1 MTSATA
7 TPLPTI
13 VIVDDDEGHCEL
25 IRRNLSRQG
34 ISNPIAIY
42 NDGASAL
49 EFLQDPNHHDPLL
62 VLLDINM
69 PGAVNGI
76 EILQQ
81 LKKEGE
87 HRATPIFMLTTTD
100 DPREIKRCYDAGC
113 SAYVTKPVDITAFK
127 EVIKRLGLFIGI
139 MRVDRA

>member
-1 MTSATA
+1 MTSSEAQ
-7 TPLPTI
+7 LPTI

-25 IRRNLSRQG
+25 IRRNFSRQG
-34 ISNPIAIY
+34 ISNPIAVY

-49 EFLQDPNHHDPLL
+49 AFLQDPDRHDPLL

-69 PGAVNGI
+69 PGALNGV
-76 EILQQ
+76 ELLEQ
-81 LKKEGE
+81 LKKDGE

-139 MRVDRA
+139 LRVDQP